1 LIKPKTKNKKP
12 QLGRLRIQKQ
22 SFSQVDVLSF
32 SQIIC
37 RAADFITNAKPKLI
51 FGRKSGDIA
60 LEKSIDAGCNN
71 IDLKFYIYGQR
82 RHSVVGNNLHV
93 ILLIDYQYFIKCLKY
108 RDRGLATQM
117 GAYWRGSNNSVA
129 FYYNYKK

>member
-37 RAADFITNAKPKLI
+37 RAAKFITNATPQL
-51 FGRKSGDIA
+51 FSGRNSGDIG
-60 LEKSIDAGCNN
+60 LKKSVDAGCNN
-71 IDLKFYIYGQR
+71 VNLKFYIYSR
-82 RHSVVGNNLHV
+82 RQDSVLIDNSRL
-93 ILLIDYQYFIKCLKY
+93 ILSIDYQYIIK
-108 RDRGLATQM
+108 
-117 GAYWRGSNNSVA
+117 
-129 FYYNYKK
+129 